1 MAANLVH
8 TRPAKPFQRK
18 DLPLFPTLPLAFPED
33 TRRLIQFGSPAH
45 SAITTRRIDKLT
57 QRAIFSFQI
66 TWTNLEFLKEKKK
79 IDFPP
84 LPKKDDAINK
94 LEEKTLV

>member
-33 TRRLIQFGSPAH
+33 TRRLKQFGSPAH
-45 SAITTRRIDKLT
+45 SATTTWRIDKLI

-66 TWTNLEFLKEKKK
+66 TWTNLEFLEKKK
-79 IDFPP
+79 IDSFTP
-84 LPKKDDAINK
+84 KDDAINK
-94 LEEKTLV
+94 LKEKTLV